1 MARLKVF
8 LLGGFRVEVETG
20 RPVRIARQ
28 KSRALL
34 AILALRPG
42 QAYARDTL
50 TSLLWPNAPDDQARH
65 SLRQE
70 LHELRRAL
78 PPQKTS
84 ALAVDST
91 SVALES
97 AHVEVDV
104 ATFERLAAEDTPAA
118 LEQAGALYDG
128 DLLLGLTVREE
139 SFEEWLR
146 AERER
151 LRQRG
156 IGVLTRLL
164 ALHIAR
170 QRHDPAVDVA
180 LRLLALDPTQE
191 SVHRTLMQLYA
202 GQGRRAA
209 ALRQYQ
215 LCVDVLQRELGVEP
229 ESATRDVYRELLPA
243 APGAPPSAP
252 RGSHAARRRFRAA
265 AGLTRLD
272 APLVGREYELIRVRA
287 TLHDLAKR
295 RGHVLF
301 LLGEAG
307 LGKTR
312 LVSELAAL
320 ALEGGSRV
328 IVGRAYETAQVLAF
342 GPWVDAL
349 RAAIA
354 SDPGV
359 TETLEP
365 VWRAE
370 LRRLLPEVHPRA
382 VRSAPSDVTRLFEAV
397 SRLLERFA
405 TSPLV
410 IVLEDVQW
418 ADELTLRLAAFLAR
432 RIAHHPVLLVLTARE
447 ELLPDAAMLRMTLH
461 ELREH
466 AAGVVLTLRPLSRPD
481 TAALARSLR
490 RSERD
495 EAALARLDEEVWRVS
510 AGNPLL
516 ILETVRAIR
525 QHGPD
530 EAEGARLL
538 PTRVR
543 ELVLAR
549 LERLSVRAR
558 GVVSIAS
565 VIGREF
571 DFRLLQHAAALDDRE
586 GAEVVEE
593 LVRRKVFHG
602 VGERLDFTHDLV
614 RDVAREALP
623 LDAVKSIHR
632 LLAASIEAVY
642 AASLEP
648 HSDALAAHFHRG
660 ELWDKAVGYL
670 VEAGK
675 TAGERSAH
683 RAAAGYF
690 EQALVAL
697 SHLPE
702 SRATLEYAV
711 DIRLALHTSRFAVG
725 ELERSHEA
733 LRGAEEP
740 ARRLGDPRR
749 DAVLALHT
757 AQFLWAS
764 GRSREAWP
772 LVEHANA
779 VGEAAGDFALSTSA
793 VLYSAAVRVA
803 LGDFQEAERGFRRV
817 VESLEGAADDRVG
830 LHGFPLVF
838 AECALAVI
846 CAESGRFDEANRHA
860 EACIRAGEAVG
871 HAYSL
876 VFGLRGIGHA
886 LTTQG
891 RLDDALRVLERAASL
906 CHDET
911 AAALQPNVMASM
923 GYAYALSGRARDGIR
938 LLSEAIASVE
948 TAGALVWYGLLLTQ
962 IAEASLIAGDLGVAD
977 DFATRA
983 LSHARERG
991 ERWFEARALKT
1002 LGDVA
1007 ARRAPLDVAS
1017 CEQYYR
1023 DAFEL
1028 AEQRGLT
1035 SLAVQ
1040 CQAGLAAVRSHG
1052 NGDCTLPS

>member
-1 MARLKVF
+1 
-8 LLGGFRVEVETG
+8 
-20 RPVRIARQ
+20 
-28 KSRALL
+28 
-34 AILALRPG
+34 
-42 QAYARDTL
+42 
-50 TSLLWPNAPDDQARH
+50 
-65 SLRQE
+65 
-70 LHELRRAL
+70 
-78 PPQKTS
+78 
-84 ALAVDST
+84 
-91 SVALES
+91 
-97 AHVEVDV
+97 
-104 ATFERLAAEDTPAA
+104 
-118 LEQAGALYDG
+118 
-128 DLLLGLTVREE
+128 
-139 SFEEWLR
+139 
-146 AERER
+146 
-151 LRQRG
+151 
-156 IGVLTRLL
+156 
-164 ALHIAR
+164 
-170 QRHDPAVDVA
+170 
-180 LRLLALDPTQE
+180 
-191 SVHRTLMQLYA
+191 MQLYA
-202 GQGRRAA
+202 RQGRRAT

-243 APGAPPSAP
+243 AAVVPAPAP
-252 RGSHAARRRFRAA
+252 RASHAARRRSRAA

-287 TLHDLAKR
+287 ALHDLTKR
-295 RGHVLF
+295 RGHIVF
-301 LLGEAG
+301 VLGEAG

-320 ALEGGSRV
+320 ALAGGARV

-354 SDPGV
+354 TDPDV
-359 TETLEP
+359 IETLEP
-365 VWRAE
+365 AWRAE

-382 VRSAPSDVTRLFEAV
+382 ARSTPSDVTRLFEAV
-397 SRLLERFA
+397 SRFLERFA

-447 ELLPDAAMLRMTLH
+447 ELLPDAVMLRVTLH

-466 AAGVVLTLRPLSRPD
+466 AAGVVLTLHPLSRPD
-481 TAALARSLR
+481 TTTLARSLR

-495 EAALARLDEEVWRVS
+495 EAALARLDEHVWRVS

-525 QHGPD
+525 QHVPD
-530 EAEGARLL
+530 DAEPARLL

-549 LERLSVRAR
+549 LERLSERAR
-558 GVVSIAS
+558 HVVSIAS

-571 DFRLLQHAAALDDRE
+571 DFRLLQHAGALDDRH

-614 RDVAREALP
+614 RHVAYEALP
-623 LDAVKSIHR
+623 PDAVKSIHR
-632 LLAASIEAVY
+632 VLAASIEAVY

-648 HSDALAAHFHRG
+648 HYDALAAHFYRG
-660 ELWDKAVGYL
+660 EQWDKALGYL
-670 VEAGK
+670 AEAGK
-675 TAGERSAH
+675 TAVERSAH

-690 EQALVAL
+690 EQALGAL

-702 SRATLEYAV
+702 SRATLEYAI

-772 LVEHANA
+772 LVEHAYA

-793 VLYSAAVRVA
+793 VLYAAAVRVA

-817 VESLEGAADDRVG
+817 VESLGGATDDRVG

-846 CAESGRFDEANRHA
+846 CAESGRFDEANVHA
-860 EACIRAGEAVG
+860 ESCIRVGEAVG

-891 RLDDALRVLERAASL
+891 RLDDALRVLERAAGL
-906 CHDET
+906 CQDET
-911 AAALQPNVMASM
+911 ASVLQPNVMASM

-938 LLSEAIASVE
+938 LLAEAIASVE

-962 IAEASLIAGDLGVAD
+962 MAEASLIAGDLGVAH
-977 DFATRA
+977 DFASRA

-1002 LGDVA
+1002 LGDVG
-1007 ARRAPLDVAS
+1007 ARQAPVDVGL
-1017 CEQYYR
+1017 CEQYYL
-1023 DAFEL
+1023 DALEL
-1028 AEQRGLT
+1028 ADRRGLT
-1035 SLAVQ
+1035 PLVDQ
-1040 CQAGLAAVRSHG
+1040 CHAGLAALRSHG
-1052 NGDCTLPS
+1052 NGAAPERDRR

>member
-20 RPVRIARQ
+20 RPVRIARK

-42 QAYARDTL
+42 HAHARDSL
-50 TSLLWPNAPDDQARH
+50 TALLWPNAPDDQARH

-78 PPQKTS
+78 HAPAPR
-84 ALAVDST
+84 ALVIDPA
-91 SVALES
+91 SVALDG

-104 ATFERLAAEDTPAA
+104 ATFERFAADETPAA
-118 LEQAGALYDG
+118 LEQAGALYEG
-128 DLLLGLTVREE
+128 DLLLGLAVREE
-139 SFEEWLR
+139 PFEEWLR

-156 IGVLTRLL
+156 IAVLTRWLQLL
-164 ALHIAR
+164 IAR
-170 QRHDPAVDVA
+170 QRHDQAVDAA

-243 APGAPPSAP
+243 PPVAPAAAP
-252 RGSHAARRRFRAA
+252 RTAHAARRRVRAA
-265 AGLTRLD
+265 AGLTGLD
-272 APLVGREYELIRVRA
+272 APLVGRDYELIRVRA
-287 TLHDLAKR
+287 ALQDLTKR

-301 LLGEAG
+301 ILGEAG

-312 LVSELAAL
+312 LASELAAL
-320 ALEGGSRV
+320 ALEGGGRV

-349 RAAIA
+349 RTAIA
-354 SDPGV
+354 TDADV
-359 TETLEP
+359 IETLEP
-365 VWRAE
+365 AWRAE
-370 LRRLLPEVHPRA
+370 LSRLLPEVHPRA
-382 VRSAPSDVTRLFEAV
+382 ARSTPSDVTRLFEAV
-397 SRLLERFA
+397 TRFLERFA
-405 TSPLV
+405 ASPLV

-432 RIAHHPVLLVLTARE
+432 RIAQYPVLLVLTARE
-447 ELLPDAAMLRMTLH
+447 ELLGDAALLRVTLN

-466 AAGVVLTLRPLSRPD
+466 AAGVVLTLHPLSRAD
-481 TAALARSLR
+481 TATLARSLR

-495 EAALARLDEEVWRVS
+495 EQALARLDEHVWRVS

-516 ILETVRAIR
+516 VLETVRAIR

-530 EAEGARLL
+530 EAAGNGSL

-543 ELVLAR
+543 ELVMAR
-549 LERLSVRAR
+549 LERLSERAR
-558 GVVSIAS
+558 RLVSIAS
-565 VIGREF
+565 IIGREF
-571 DFRLLQHAAALDDRE
+571 DFRLLQHAAALDDRH

-593 LVRRKVFHG
+593 LVRRKVLQG

-614 RDVAREALP
+614 RHVAREALP
-623 LDAVKSIHR
+623 PDAVKSIHR
-632 LLAASIEAVY
+632 LLAGSIEAVY
-642 AASLEP
+642 AANLEP
-648 HSDALAAHFHRG
+648 HYDALAAHFHRG
-660 ELWDKAVGYL
+660 EQWDKAVGYL

-675 TAGERSAH
+675 MAGERSAH

-690 EQALVAL
+690 EQALGAL

-711 DIRLALHTSRFAVG
+711 DIRLALHTSRFAIG
-725 ELERSHEA
+725 ELGRSHEA
-733 LRGAEEP
+733 LREAEAP
-740 ARRLGDPRR
+740 ARRLGDARR

-757 AQFLWAS
+757 AQSLWAS
-764 GRSREAWP
+764 GHSRNALP
-772 LVEHANA
+772 LVEHARA
-779 VGEAAGDFALSTSA
+779 VGEAAGDFALLTSA
-793 VLYSAAVRVA
+793 VLYSAAIRVA
-803 LGDFQEAERGFRRV
+803 LGDFHEAELGFRQV
-817 VESLEGAADDRVG
+817 VASLGDAADDRVG

-846 CAESGRFDEANRHA
+846 CAETGRFA
-860 EACIRAGEAVG
+860 EADLHAAACLRAGEAVG

-886 LTTQG
+886 YTTQG
-891 RLDDALRVLERAASL
+891 RLDDALRVLDRAARL

-911 AAALQPNVMASM
+911 AAVLQPNVMASM
-923 GYAYALSGRARDGIR
+923 GYAYALSGRAQDGIR
-938 LLSEAIASVE
+938 LLSEATASVE
-948 TAGALVWYGLLLTQ
+948 AAGALVWYGLLLTQ
-962 IAEASLIAGDLGVAD
+962 IAEASLIAGDFVRAHA
-977 DFATRA
+977 FASRA
-983 LSHARERG
+983 LSHTRERG

-1002 LGDVA
+1002 LGDVG
-1007 ARRAPLDVAS
+1007 ARRAPLDVRQ
-1017 CEQYYR
+1017 CTRYYL
-1023 DAFEL
+1023 DALEL
-1028 AEQRGLT
+1028 ADERGLT
-1035 SLAVQ
+1035 PLVVQ
-1040 CQAGLAAVRSHG
+1040 CRAGLAALRSK
-1052 NGDCTLPS
+1052 

>member
-20 RPVRIARQ
+20 RPVRIARK

-42 QAYARDTL
+42 HAYARDTL
-50 TSLLWPNAPDDQARH
+50 TALLWPNAPDEQARH

-78 PPQKTS
+78 PPQKTR
-84 ALAVDST
+84 ALVVDGT
-91 SVALES
+91 SVALD
-97 AHVEVDV
+97 AGHVEVDAV
-104 ATFERLAAEDTPAA
+104 TFERLAAEETPAA
-118 LEQAGALYDG
+118 LEQAGALYEG
-128 DLLLGLTVREE
+128 DLLLGLNVREE

-146 AERER
+146 VERER

-156 IGVLTRLL
+156 IAVLTRLL
-164 ALHIAR
+164 TLHIAR
-170 QRHDPAVDVA
+170 QRYDPAVDAA

-202 GQGRRAA
+202 RQGRRAA

-243 APGAPPSAP
+243 AAVVPPPAP
-252 RGSHAARRRFRAA
+252 RASHAARRRFRAA

-272 APLVGREYELIRVRA
+272 APLIGREYELIRIRA

-295 RGHVLF
+295 QGHVVF
-301 LLGEAG
+301 VLGEAG

-320 ALEGGSRV
+320 ALAGGARV

-354 SDPGV
+354 TDPDV
-359 TETLEP
+359 IETLEP
-365 VWRAE
+365 AWRAE

-382 VRSAPSDVTRLFEAV
+382 ARPTPSDVTRLFEAV
-397 SRLLERFA
+397 SRFLERFA

-447 ELLPDAAMLRMTLH
+447 ELLPDAAMLRVTLH

-466 AAGVVLTLRPLSRPD
+466 AAGVVLTLCPLSRPD
-481 TAALARSLR
+481 TTTLARSLR

-495 EAALARLDEEVWRVS
+495 EAALAQLDEHVWRVS

-525 QHGPD
+525 QHVPED
-530 EAEGARLL
+530 AEPLL

-549 LERLSVRAR
+549 LERLSERAR
-558 GVVSIAS
+558 RVVSIAS

-571 DFRLLQHAAALDDRE
+571 DFRLLQHAAALDDRH

-614 RDVAREALP
+614 RHVAYEALP
-623 LDAVKSIHR
+623 PDAVKSIHR
-632 LLAASIEAVY
+632 VLAASIEAVY

-648 HSDALAAHFHRG
+648 HYDALAAHFHRG
-660 ELWDKAVGYL
+660 EQWDRALGYL
-670 VEAGK
+670 VEAAK
-675 TAGERSAH
+675 TAVERSAH

-702 SRATLEYAV
+702 SQATLEYAI

-793 VLYSAAVRVA
+793 VLYAAAVRIT
-803 LGDFQEAERGFRRV
+803 LGDFQDAERGFLRV
-817 VESLEGAADDRVG
+817 VESLGGAADDRVG

-846 CAESGRFDEANRHA
+846 CAESGRFDEANVHA

-891 RLDDALRVLERAASL
+891 RLDDALRVLQRAASL
-906 CHDET
+906 CQDET
-911 AAALQPNVMASM
+911 AAVLQPNVMASM
-923 GYAYALSGRARDGIR
+923 GYAYALSGRVRDGIR

-962 IAEASLIAGDLGVAD
+962 IAEASLIAGDLGVAH
-977 DFATRA
+977 DFASRA

-1002 LGDVA
+1002 LGDVG
-1007 ARRAPLDVAS
+1007 ARQAPVDVGR
-1017 CEQYYR
+1017 CKQYYL
-1023 DAFEL
+1023 DALEL
-1028 AEQRGLT
+1028 ADQRGLNT
-1035 SLAVQ
+1035 LVGQ
-1040 CQAGLAAVRSHG
+1040 CHAGLAALRSHG
-1052 NGDCTLPS
+1052 NGDCKPS